1 MTTAIVPA
9 GNESTRF
16 ASSMKRF
23 TANHAYKTGDL
34 RKINTVFLLSVRTKF
49 KEIINTSATI

>member
-9 GNESTRF
+9 GNDSTRF

-34 RKINTVFLLSVRTKF
+34 RKNKYSVSTFSSYQVQR
-49 KEIINTSATI
+49 NY